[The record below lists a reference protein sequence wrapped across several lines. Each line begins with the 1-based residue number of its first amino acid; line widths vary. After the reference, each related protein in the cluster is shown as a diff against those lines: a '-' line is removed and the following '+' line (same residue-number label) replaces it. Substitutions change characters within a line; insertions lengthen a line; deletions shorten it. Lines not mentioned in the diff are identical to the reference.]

1 MCGIAGV
8 VGEVPNMKSLL
19 KKMSQVQLHRGP
31 DNMGSWIS
39 WVVDS
44 EIGMIHN
51 RLAVK
56 QIKGVSEQPYM
67 DEDTGLILVCDGN
80 IYNHVELR
88 KLLSRYYTF
97 HSDTEEEVILKAY
110 HRWGRSCL
118 DRFNGIFAIAIYD
131 RSAKTLFM
139 ARDRFGVKPL
149 YFSLQKGNLY
159 FASEIKALFAA
170 GIRKQMSSCRW
181 AGYWFILRMECLM
194 KHFGMKCISFR
205 LDIACF
211 LILHLWMYGNGMN
224 SIKQYSLSKFLTR
237 RQKQQNVFYHWQ
249 RRASAII

>member
-97 HSDTEEEVILKAY
+97 HFYQTNES
-110 HRWGRSCL
+110 S
-118 DRFNGIFAIAIYD
+118 
-131 RSAKTLFM
+131 TLF
-139 ARDRFGVKPL
+139 APRTGKRRKYPFQLRVLP
-149 YFSLQKGNLY
+149 FSG
-159 FASEIKALFAA
+159 S
-170 GIRKQMSSCRW
+170 
-181 AGYWFILRMECLM
+181 
-194 KHFGMKCISFR
+194 
-205 LDIACF
+205 
-211 LILHLWMYGNGMN
+211 
-224 SIKQYSLSKFLTR
+224 
-237 RQKQQNVFYHWQ
+237 
-249 RRASAII
+249 

>member
-97 HSDTEEEVILKAY
+97 HSDTEEEVILQAY

-149 YFSLQKGNLY
+149 YFSLQKANLDL
-159 FASEIKALFAA
+159 AS
-170 GIRKQMSSCRW
+170 
-181 AGYWFILRMECLM
+181 
-194 KHFGMKCISFR
+194 
-205 LDIACF
+205 
-211 LILHLWMYGNGMN
+211 
-224 SIKQYSLSKFLTR
+224 
-237 RQKQQNVFYHWQ
+237 
-249 RRASAII
+249 

>member
-80 IYNHVELR
+80 IYNQ
-88 KLLSRYYTF
+88 
-97 HSDTEEEVILKAY
+97 I
-110 HRWGRSCL
+110 GR
-118 DRFNGIFAIAIYD
+118 A
-131 RSAKTLFM
+131 
-139 ARDRFGVKPL
+139 
-149 YFSLQKGNLY
+149 
-159 FASEIKALFAA
+159 
-170 GIRKQMSSCRW
+170 SCRE
-181 AGYWFILRMECLM
+181 R
-194 KHFGMKCISFR
+194 
-205 LDIACF
+205 
-211 LILHLWMYGNGMN
+211 
-224 SIKQYSLSKFLTR
+224 
-237 RQKQQNVFYHWQ
+237 V
-249 RRASAII
+249 

>member
-8 VGEVPNMKSLL
+8 VGEVPNMKALL
-19 KKMSQVQLHRGP
+19 KKRSQVQLHRGP

-56 QIKGVSEQPYM
+56 QIKGDSEQPYM

-118 DRFNGIFAIAIYD
+118 DRFNGIFAI
-131 RSAKTLFM
+131 
-139 ARDRFGVKPL
+139 V
-149 YFSLQKGNLY
+149 
-159 FASEIKALFAA
+159 
-170 GIRKQMSSCRW
+170 
-181 AGYWFILRMECLM
+181 RMECLM
-194 KHFGMKCISFR
+194 KHSGMKCISFR

-211 LILHLWMYGNGMN
+211 LILHLWMYDNGMN
-224 SIKQYSLSKFLTR
+224 SIKQCSLSKFLNR

-249 RRASAII
+249 RRVSAII

>member
-67 DEDTGLILVCDGN
+67 RIPDLFWFAMV
-80 IYNHVELR
+80 IY
-88 KLLSRYYTF
+88 
-97 HSDTEEEVILKAY
+97 I
-110 HRWGRSCL
+110 
-118 DRFNGIFAIAIYD
+118 I
-131 RSAKTLFM
+131 
-139 ARDRFGVKPL
+139 
-149 YFSLQKGNLY
+149 
-159 FASEIKALFAA
+159 
-170 GIRKQMSSCRW
+170 MS
-181 AGYWFILRMECLM
+181 
-194 KHFGMKCISFR
+194 
-205 LDIACF
+205 
-211 LILHLWMYGNGMN
+211 N
-224 SIKQYSLSKFLTR
+224 
-237 RQKQQNVFYHWQ
+237 
-249 RRASAII
+249 